1 MPDNGVG
8 ILVFRILL
16 GMAWLVE
23 VGLLGVG
30 CAWPVGDDTG
40 LLQHPAEGRGM
51 KGKRG
56 SRKLIPSGIWPPRG
70 RLHPRVR
77 GGGAKSWVP
86 RLFVYMFI
94 INIDISRQR
103 ET

>member
-56 SRKLIPSGIWPPRG
+56 
-70 RLHPRVR
+70 V
-77 GGGAKSWVP
+77 
-86 RLFVYMFI
+86 
-94 INIDISRQR
+94 
-103 ET
+103 